1 MLQPKRVK
9 YRRAFR
15 GSRAG
20 VATRGSSIEFGEF
33 AMKSMESGW
42 VTARQIEAARRT
54 MTHYTKRGGRLWI
67 RIFPDKPV
75 TKKPPET
82 RMGSGKGNVDH
93 YVAVVKP
100 GTIVFEM
107 GGVVTEVAKEAM
119 RRASQ
124 KLPVDVKFITI
135 EDE

>member
-33 AMKSMESGW
+33 AMKSMVSGW

-100 GTIVFEM
+100 GMIIFEM
-107 GGVVTEVAKEAM
+107 GGVIAEVAKEAM

-124 KLPVDVKFITI
+124 KLPIDVKFITT